1 MEHKETAKSIDS
13 LILTLV
19 AQTLIETL
27 SLRDLKF
34 LFDFS

>member
-13 LILTLV
+13 LATLV
-19 AQTLIETL
+19 AQTFIETL

-34 LFDFS
+34 LFDLS